1 MPQMPYKEFDKLFRD
16 QFADAEIEP
25 SANLWADIEKKLEP
39 KRKKVFPIYWMAA
52 AAVVIAFTAMLLL
65 QKEEKIKLHGKSDVI
80 ANVVENEPIDLPEVE
95 PNKSQSTTENVVA
108 HKVLA
113 NTKKTK
119 IVLKQLVE
127 NNFKNFDVALQ
138 PSQPNNHLPIKQTEV
153 KALEILP
160 IEKPLNNEVMIAQV
174 EPQKDLTENVIGE
187 TETTERKGI
196 RNVGDLVNF
205 VVNKV
210 DKRENKLIKFNT
222 DDDDNS
228 SIIGINIGFVKLNKK
243 HR

>member
-1 MPQMPYKEFDKLFRD
+1 MPQMPDKEFDQLFRD
-16 QFADAEIEP
+16 KFTDAEIEP
-25 SANLWADIEKKLEP
+25 STNLWASIEEKLEP

-52 AAVVIAFTAMLLL
+52 AVAVIAFAAMLLL
-65 QKEEKIKLHGKSDVI
+65 QKEEKMKLHGKSDVI
-80 ANVVENEPIDLPEVE
+80 AKVVENEQTDLPKVE
-95 PNKSQSTTENVVA
+95 SKNTTENVVA
-108 HKVLA
+108 NKVLVNA
-113 NTKKTK
+113 EKAK
-119 IVLKQLVE
+119 IIVKQPVE
-127 NNFKNFDVALQ
+127 NNLKNFDVALQ
-138 PSQPNNHLPIKQTEV
+138 PSQPNNHLPVKQTDIKPV
-153 KALEILP
+153 
-160 IEKPLNNEVMIAQV
+160 EKPLNNEVMIAQV

-187 TETTERKGI
+187 TETVERKGI

-205 VVNKV
+205 VVDKV